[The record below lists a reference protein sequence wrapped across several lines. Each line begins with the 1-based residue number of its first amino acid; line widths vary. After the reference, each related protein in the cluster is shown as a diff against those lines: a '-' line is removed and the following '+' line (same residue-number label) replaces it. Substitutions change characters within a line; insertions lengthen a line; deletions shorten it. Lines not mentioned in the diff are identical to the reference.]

1 MNNRKDGRL
10 FDRMKKKKWIKC
22 LTGNLEGFSIEWQK
36 KQKKMEDSY
45 GYGSGYGFMVS
56 GMVYGLRVL

>member
-1 MNNRKDGRL
+1 MSNRKLGRL
-10 FDRMKKKKWIKC
+10 FDRMSKKKMDQMSNRK
-22 LTGNLEGFSIEWQK
+22 LGRLFDRMAK
-36 KQKKMEDSY
+36 KTKKMEDSY